1 MNLRAR
7 IKKIEEKK
15 AINRPEVLLIDDISD
30 NKEEWE
36 ILHIPSGKVE
46 PYKNE
51 E

>member
-7 IKKIEEKK
+7 IKKIEDKK
-15 AINRPEVLLIDDISD
+15 AINRPEVVIIDDISD
-30 NKEEWE
+30 PEEWE

-46 PYKNE
+46 SYKKE